1 MDNLLIV
8 ESLTKRF
15 PIDRRSA
22 IWAVNEVS
30 FTIDRGETLGLV
42 GESGSG
48 KTTVGRCV
56 LRLLESDF
64 GRIIFDGVDIST
76 LSDTELRALRSR
88 ISIVFQDPHESLN
101 PRRTVLQTVEEP
113 LILQGELGEAE
124 RIERVTS
131 TLGAVQL
138 SEQPL
143 SRYPNQLTDSEKQR
157 VGIARAIV
165 TQPDLIIVDEAIS
178 NLDPAARA
186 DILDVF
192 IDLQSRFGVSYLFIS
207 HDMTAV
213 ERVSHRI
220 AIMYLGRIVETA
232 PADNLFNKQLHPYSK
247 GLLSSV
253 LYPDPTQNLEP
264 FILKGEIPSA
274 IDIRDEC
281 SLIVRCPF
289 AIPECA
295 KSFPPLVEVQ
305 QDHFSACYRS
315 DEFVDSGVPSI
326 VNPSLRVGQ
335 NFSKN
340 TSNRS
345 HEKSN

>member
-1 MDNLLIV
+1 MDNLLTV

-15 PIDRRSA
+15 PIDRHSA
-22 IWAVNEVS
+22 IWAVNDVS
-30 FTIDRGETLGLV
+30 FTIGRGETLGLV

-48 KTTVGRCV
+48 KTTTGRCV
-56 LRLLESDF
+56 LRLVEPDF

-76 LSDTELRALRSR
+76 LSDAELRTLRSR
-88 ISIVFQDPHESLN
+88 MSIVFQDAHESLN
-101 PRRTVLQTVEEP
+101 PRRTVRQTIEEP
-113 LILQGELGEAE
+113 LILQGKLGEAE
-124 RIERVTS
+124 RIGRITS

-138 SEQPL
+138 SEQHL
-143 SRYPNQLTDSEKQR
+143 SRYPSQLTTSEQQR
-157 VGIARAIV
+157 AGIARAIV
-165 TQPDLIIVDEAIS
+165 TRPDLIIVDEATS

-232 PADNLFNKQLHPYSK
+232 PAYNLFNKQLHPYSK
-247 GLLSSV
+247 ALLSSV

-264 FILKGEIPSA
+264 ITLKGEIPSA
-274 IDIRDEC
+274 IDPPDEC
-281 SLIVRCPF
+281 SLIGRCPF

-295 KSFPPLVEVQ
+295 KAFPPLVEVQ
-305 QDHFSACYRS
+305 QDHLSACYRS

-326 VNPSLRVGQ
+326 VNPSSQVGQ
-335 NFSKN
+335 NFSNNKPN
-340 TSNRS
+340 MS
-345 HEKSN
+345 HA